1 VTRVAIV
8 SDSSVVQKSLRELIT
23 ANPALDLVEGRPD
36 VPDGRRNGGDRFLAE
51 VVLLDGDLEAIEHH
65 VQRAKDGA
73 GDRRGAPWLI
83 VLADHPVP
91 GTAAQA
97 LRAGARGVLPRDAG
111 AAEVSVAIEAV
122 AAGLIVVH
130 PDAAATL
137 VPASGSTVLEAP
149 GQALTP
155 REIDVL
161 RMLAEG
167 LGNKTIA
174 TRLGISE
181 HTVKFH
187 VGSIFVKLGAASRT
201 EAVARGAR
209 QGLIML

>member
-1 VTRVAIV
+1 VIRVAIV
-8 SDSSVVQKSLRELIT
+8 SDSGAVRTSLRLLVAADPALELIERR
-23 ANPALDLVEGRPD
+23 AEES
-36 VPDGRRNGGDRFLAE
+36 DGRRDPGDRLPPD
-51 VVLLDGDLEAIEHH
+51 VVLLDGDLEAIEQH
-65 VQRAKDGA
+65 VTRAKDGVGYA
-73 GDRRGAPWLI
+73 HASPWVIL
-83 VLADHPVP
+83 LAEHPLP
-91 GTAAQA
+91 GSAAQA

-111 AAEVSVAIEAV
+111 AAEIGAAIEAV

-137 VPASGSTVLEAP
+137 VPAGGAATVEAP
-149 GQALTP
+149 GQPLTA
-155 REIDVL
+155 REIEVL

-167 LGNKTIA
+167 LGNKIIA

-187 VGSIFVKLGAASRT
+187 VSSIFAKLGAASRT